1 MWEDSKAS
9 RGDKAKTTNINRLTS
24 REKLT
29 YYKTMATKE
38 KKKVL

>member
-9 RGDKAKTTNINRLTS
+9 RENKAKTTNINRLTS
-24 REKLT
+24 RD